1 MFIHTKDHLKLFFL
15 VFIFLN
21 VHNLKAQNT
30 TISGG
35 GWSTAGNWSTGA
47 VPGANSATITYEMT
61 GTSALNMG
69 SGTYTYDFNA
79 NTTFSGSGNN
89 FVGGTII
96 VESGV
101 TLTFTQAMSLAGTSI
116 IIQSG
121 GTLIVYGN
129 ITNNGSTIT
138 DNGSLIVNGSYA
150 GQNNSAIVI
159 GSGTFTTTGSM
170 TCINSGT
177 IFGNTNVSCSS
188 GCNANTNICG
198 IAQPTVSNGE
208 RCNSGTVTLTPSAPG
223 GVNFKWYAGASGG
236 TAITTAS
243 SYSPSVSSTT
253 TYYVSAITTGGCET
267 PRTSVQAIVNT
278 SSPTAGAITGPST
291 ICVAGSAS
299 YSISSVSGATGYSWS
314 ASGIS
319 SITSGQGTTAVVAD
333 ILLAGTISVK
343 ASNSCGTG
351 ATSSISVALGAGGAS
366 AAGAISGSTNVCIG
380 QSYTYSI
387 SSVSNATS
395 YTWAVPTGASITSG
409 TGTTSVVVKY
419 NSGTGGTVSV
429 TPINTCGN
437 GAASSISVVASSGTP
452 SSTVSSIT
460 GSSSV
465 CIGTSNTY
473 SITSLSSATSYTWS
487 VPFGSTISSGS
498 TSNSITLVAGSLSG
512 TISVTPVNGC
522 GNDATIQ
529 TLALTINP
537 NPNST
542 IKASGSV
549 TFCSGSSVTLTALPS
564 TSYLW
569 STGATTQS
577 ITASTSGSY
586 TVKVTDANCST
597 TSAPTTVTVN
607 ALPSAPTVTGVSINC
622 QGSASLSAS
631 GGTGTSYNWYT
642 VSSGGTSTAGAT
654 YPTPTISSTTTY
666 YVTSVSAAGCES
678 SPRTS
683 AVATVTPCSISWTGT
698 TNTDWATATNW
709 STGYVPTSINSI
721 SIPSAATAAHQPV
734 ISSTTTATVNNLTL
748 SSNTSS
754 LTLNSGSA
762 LNIYGNFINS
772 GTLTD
777 NGGTTTFEGTSAQTF
792 SGPTGGTTLSSLT
805 LNNSNGLTLS
815 APLTVTGILTLTSGN
830 ITSNTATP
838 AYLTVNLY
846 KGGISGLGSG
856 GIINNLTVTK
866 KVDTAGYHYISE
878 PIPNCTVSDID
889 AALTTNTEYFG
900 TLYWYDETNTSQADS
915 IGWTTAN
922 NATNFPAYP
931 SLTQMQGFALY
942 FFSPGTLSYTKSY
955 ATNNYTSTRSLTS
968 TVSGNASADGWNLVG
983 NPYPSSIDWNASSGW
998 TKTGIDNSVY
1008 YYNPATHNYAS
1019 YVGGASTNGG
1029 TNIIPSMQAFWV
1041 HVTTDGGS
1049 GTLGV
1054 TNSVRSTTSSP
1065 LLWRTGIEMNY
1076 MNITVISSDSSLK
1089 DQTVVRLLPEASASF
1104 DPSYDA
1110 YKMMSDAG
1118 YTSLYSQTGQ
1128 TQYSV
1133 NTLSDTMANYTLPL
1147 YIGSPAGSYSFTFTN
1162 AMSIQGYDVFLT
1174 DSLLHMSTDV
1184 KQNTTYSF
1192 NLNGTDTVSRFFLNF
1207 RKAATTSSSGVTGL
1221 ISSVGSSSIV
1231 ITNDAKDAIIRFI
1244 NPNTPF
1250 ASISVIDLLGREVW
1264 ENERADI
1271 SSGSCVIDG
1280 KNFTSGVYV
1289 VKVVTGKQSLSQK
1302 VVFEE

>member
-1 MFIHTKDHLKLFFL
+1 MFIHTKNHLKLFFL
-15 VFIFLN
+15 VFILLN
-21 VHNLKAQNT
+21 VYSLKAQNT
-30 TISGG
+30 TVNSGS
-35 GWSTAGNWSTGA
+35 WSTASNWSTGVA
-47 VPGANSATITYEMT
+47 PGASSASITYEMT

-89 FVGGTII
+89 FAGGAII

-101 TLTFTQAMSLAGTSI
+101 TLTFKQAMSLAGTSI
-116 IIQSG
+116 TIQSG

-129 ITNNGSTIT
+129 ITNDGSTIT
-138 DNGSLIVNGSYA
+138 DNGSFIVNGSYA

-159 GSGTFTTTGSM
+159 GTGTFTTTGSM

-177 IFGNTNVSCSS
+177 IFGNTNVNCSS

-208 RCNSGTVTLTPSAPG
+208 RCNTGTVTLTPSAPS
-223 GVNFKWYAGASGG
+223 GVNFKWYTSASGG
-236 TAITTAS
+236 TAITMAS
-243 SYSPSVSSTT
+243 SYSPSVSATT
-253 TYYVSAITTGGCET
+253 NYYVSAVTTGGCET
-267 PRTSVQAIVNT
+267 PRTSVQATVNT
-278 SSPTAGAITGPST
+278 SAPAAGAITGPST

-299 YSISSVSGATGYSWS
+299 YSISPVTGATGYAWS
-314 ASGIS
+314 TSGLS
-319 SITSGQGTTAVVAD
+319 SITSGQGTTAIVAN

-343 ASNSCGTG
+343 ASNSCGSG
-351 ATSSISVALGAGGAS
+351 AASSISVALGAGGAS
-366 AAGAISGSTNVCIG
+366 AAGAITGSTSVCVG
-380 QSYTYSI
+380 QSYTYST

-437 GAASSISVVASSGTP
+437 GAASSISVVASSGMP

-473 SITSLSSATSYTWS
+473 SITSLPSATSYTWS
-487 VPFGSTISSGS
+487 VPSGSTISSGS

-522 GNDATIQ
+522 GNDVTTQ
-529 TLALTINP
+529 TLSLTINP

-542 IKASGSV
+542 ITANGSL
-549 TFCSGSSVTLTALPS
+549 TFCSDSPVLLTALPA

-577 ITASTSGSY
+577 ISATTSGSY
-586 TVKVTDANCST
+586 TVKVTDSNCST

-607 ALPSAPTVTGVSINC
+607 ALPSAPTATGASINC
-622 QGSASLSAS
+622 QGSASLSVS
-631 GGTGTSYNWYT
+631 GGSGTSYNWYT
-642 VSSGGTSTAGAT
+642 TSSGGTSTAGAT
-654 YPTPTISSTTTY
+654 YSTPSISSTTTY
-666 YVTSVSAAGCES
+666 YVTSVSSAGCES
-678 SPRTS
+678 SPRIS
-683 AVATVTPCSISWTGT
+683 AVATVTPCSINWTGT
-698 TNTDWATATNW
+698 TNTDWATSTNW

-721 SIPSAATAAHQPV
+721 TIPSSVTAPHQPV
-734 ISSTTTATVNNLTL
+734 IGSTTTAVVNSLSL

-762 LNIYGNFINS
+762 LNIYGNFTNS
-772 GTLTD
+772 GTVTD
-777 NGGTTTFEGTSAQTF
+777 NGGTTTFEGASAQTY
-792 SGPTGGTTLSSLT
+792 SGPAGGTNLSSLT
-805 LNNSNGLTLS
+805 LNNSSGLTLS
-815 APLTVTGILTLTSGN
+815 APLTVTGILTLSSGT
-830 ITSNTATP
+830 ITTGGN
-838 AYLTVNLY
+838 LTVNLY
-846 KGGISGLGSG
+846 KGGISGTGTGLISG
-856 GIINNLTVTK
+856 NLTVTK
-866 KVDTAGYHYISE
+866 KVDTAGYHYIAE
-878 PIPNCTVSDID
+878 PIPNCVVSDID
-889 AALTTNTEYFG
+889 NALSTSTEYFG
-900 TLYWYDETNTSQADS
+900 SLYWYDETNTSPADS
-915 IGWTTAN
+915 IGWTGAN

-942 FFSPGTLSYTKSY
+942 FFSAGTLSYTKTY

-998 TKTGIDNSVY
+998 TKTGIDNAVY

-1019 YVGGASTNGG
+1019 YVGGASANGG
-1029 TNIIPSMQAFWV
+1029 TNIIPSVQAFWV

-1054 TNSVRSTTSSP
+1054 TNSVRSTAGSP
-1065 LLWRTGIEMNY
+1065 LLWRAGIEMNY
-1076 MNITVISSDSSLK
+1076 MNITVLSSDSSLK

-1104 DPSYDA
+1104 DPGYDA

-1118 YTSLYSQTGQ
+1118 YTSLYSQIGQ

-1133 NTLSDTMANYTLPL
+1133 NTLSDTMASYTLPL
-1147 YIGSPAGSYSFTFTN
+1147 YVGSPAGSYSFTFAD

-1184 KQNTTYSF
+1184 KQNTNYAFTLSE
-1192 NLNGTDTVSRFFLNF
+1192 TDTVSRFFLNF
-1207 RKAATTSSSGVTGL
+1207 RKAGTTSSTGVTGL
-1221 ISSVGSSSIV
+1221 ISATGQSSSII
-1231 ITNDAKDAIIRFI
+1231 ITNDATDAIIRFI
-1244 NPNTPF
+1244 NPQVSY
-1250 ASISVIDLLGREVW
+1250 AGISLIDMLGREVW
-1264 ENERADI
+1264 ENDKADI
-1271 SSGSCVIDG
+1271 SSGSFVLNG
-1280 KNFTSGVYV
+1280 KSFASGVYV
-1289 VKVVTGKQSLSQK
+1289 VKVVSSGQSISQK
-1302 VVFEE
+1302 VIFEE